1 MKKNI
6 LIIGLTGILGTFVAL
21 SSCGPDYETE
31 FNVLTLTIPSESQAA
46 VVFPLSG
53 GEHEI
58 EVETNVALDNWTVSS
73 NAEWCKLQKQEGKV
87 TVSADQNE
95 GYKQRIAEV
104 TIAYGHQSYSISVKQ
119 FGLEPVIDIPGLTD
133 DGMKAVDAK
142 ATSLSIQVN
151 TNLNL
156 DVITVPDT
164 CNWVR
169 FNEPKELKAKKGQ
182 KAVKAEDIVKKNLV
196 FSLDQ
201 NTDTIVRYCTIT
213 LQSSQNYNCVGT
225 FIIKQQPR
233 GYIVDIDDAH
243 KVFEV
248 KAMGETITI
257 PFKVN
262 GPAGAEYEYVID
274 ENAQTWIKPATAP
287 LTRGAL
293 RDASESFIIEP
304 NTAEQPREG
313 TITFTSKDPVDPN
326 SFTVTVKQAGF
337 VPVPPVNVVNAT
349 ATPGAGHITLQWEAP
364 EDVEPWYR
372 NVPRRFGTH
381 SLERLFPFY
390 NRNFKG
396 EVVGGEQ
403 VSVRPYECY
412 LVDEIEIDGFKTTSA
427 IIDDT
432 YQCAGEYSFTFKTYG
447 PTGME
452 TESPV
457 IITGTSGEA
466 SELERVILTVDMLSA
481 NATQD
486 GDGGGLPALI
496 DGKGGTYYHSRWQD
510 PVVSEA
516 HYVQIKLNKPLQ
528 GLRFEY
534 DARQTGINNGGDVT
548 IATIYGST
556 NGEYFESMGTEEFNL
571 PTSNGGHATAKN
583 NVNGKQAYNYIRF
596 TPTGRRNQ
604 ATLDYT
610 NANKAWW
617 NMAEMYLYRVRHDE
631 AWAKEQLGI

>member
-201 NTDTIVRYCTIT
+201 NTDTSVRYCTIT

-304 NTAEQPREG
+304 NTAVVEQPREG

-364 EDVEPWYR
+364 EDVDYSKVKITYYDKVTKE
-372 NVPRRFGTH
+372 N
-381 SLERLFPFY
+381 
-390 NRNFKG
+390 K
-396 EVVGGEQ
+396 
-403 VSVRPYECY
+403 
-412 LVDEIEIDGFKTTSA
+412 EIEIDGFKTTSA

>member
-6 LIIGLTGILGTFVAL
+6 LIIGLTGMLGSFVAL
-21 SSCGPDYETE
+21 SSCGTDYETE
-31 FNVLTLTIPSESQAA
+31 FNVLTLTITSESQAA

-304 NTAEQPREG
+304 NTAVVEQPREG

-364 EDVEPWYR
+364 EDVDYSKVKITYYDKVTKE
-372 NVPRRFGTH
+372 N
-381 SLERLFPFY
+381 
-390 NRNFKG
+390 K
-396 EVVGGEQ
+396 
-403 VSVRPYECY
+403 
-412 LVDEIEIDGFKTTSA
+412 EIEIDGFKTTSA

-466 SELERVILTVDMLSA
+466 FELERVILTVDMLSA

-583 NVNGKQAYNYIRF
+583 NVNGKQAYNYIRY
-596 TPTGRRNQ
+596 TPTGLRNQ

>member
-6 LIIGLTGILGTFVAL
+6 LIIGLAGVLGTFIAL

-31 FNVLTLTIPSESQAA
+31 FSVLSLTIPSESQAA

-304 NTAEQPREG
+304 NTAVVEQPREG

-364 EDVEPWYR
+364 EDVDYSKVKITYYDKVTKE
-372 NVPRRFGTH
+372 N
-381 SLERLFPFY
+381 
-390 NRNFKG
+390 K
-396 EVVGGEQ
+396 
-403 VSVRPYECY
+403 
-412 LVDEIEIDGFKTTSA
+412 EIEIDGFKTTSA

>member
-304 NTAEQPREG
+304 NTAVVEQPREG

-364 EDVEPWYR
+364 EDVDYSK
-372 NVPRRFGTH
+372 VKIT
-381 SLERLFPFY
+381 
-390 NRNFKG
+390 
-396 EVVGGEQ
+396 
-403 VSVRPYECY
+403 CY
-412 LVDEIEIDGFKTTSA
+412 DKVTKENKEIEIDGFKTTSA

>member
-304 NTAEQPREG
+304 NTAVVEQPREG

-364 EDVEPWYR
+364 EDVDYSKVKITYYDKVTKE
-372 NVPRRFGTH
+372 N
-381 SLERLFPFY
+381 
-390 NRNFKG
+390 K
-396 EVVGGEQ
+396 
-403 VSVRPYECY
+403 
-412 LVDEIEIDGFKTTSA
+412 EIEIDGFKTTSA

-604 ATLDYT
+604 ATSDYT

>member
-304 NTAEQPREG
+304 NTAVVEQPREG

-364 EDVEPWYR
+364 EDVDYSKVKITYYDKVTKE
-372 NVPRRFGTH
+372 N
-381 SLERLFPFY
+381 
-390 NRNFKG
+390 K
-396 EVVGGEQ
+396 
-403 VSVRPYECY
+403 
-412 LVDEIEIDGFKTTSA
+412 EIEIDGFKTTSA

-496 DGKGGTYYHSRWQD
+496 YGKGGTYYHSRWQD

-604 ATLDYT
+604 ATFDYT

-617 NMAEMYLYRVRHDE
+617 NMAEMYIYRVRHDE

>member
-164 CNWVR
+164 CNWLR

-304 NTAEQPREG
+304 NTAVVEQPREG

-364 EDVEPWYR
+364 EDVDYSKVKITYYDKVTKE
-372 NVPRRFGTH
+372 N
-381 SLERLFPFY
+381 
-390 NRNFKG
+390 K
-396 EVVGGEQ
+396 
-403 VSVRPYECY
+403 
-412 LVDEIEIDGFKTTSA
+412 EIEIDGFKTTSA

-466 SELERVILTVDMLSA
+466 FELERVILTVDMLSA

>member
-304 NTAEQPREG
+304 NTAVVQQPREG

-364 EDVEPWYR
+364 EDVDYSKVKITYYDKVTKE
-372 NVPRRFGTH
+372 N
-381 SLERLFPFY
+381 
-390 NRNFKG
+390 K
-396 EVVGGEQ
+396 
-403 VSVRPYECY
+403 
-412 LVDEIEIDGFKTTSA
+412 EIEIDGFKTTSA

>member
-304 NTAEQPREG
+304 NTAVVEQPREG

-364 EDVEPWYR
+364 EDVDYSKVKITYYDKVTKE
-372 NVPRRFGTH
+372 N
-381 SLERLFPFY
+381 
-390 NRNFKG
+390 K
-396 EVVGGEQ
+396 
-403 VSVRPYECY
+403 
-412 LVDEIEIDGFKTTSA
+412 EIEIDGFKTTSA

-583 NVNGKQAYNYIRF
+583 NVNGRQAYNYIRF

>member
-304 NTAEQPREG
+304 NTAVVEQPREG

-364 EDVEPWYR
+364 EDVDYSKVKITYYDKVTKE
-372 NVPRRFGTH
+372 N
-381 SLERLFPFY
+381 
-390 NRNFKG
+390 K
-396 EVVGGEQ
+396 
-403 VSVRPYECY
+403 
-412 LVDEIEIDGFKTTSA
+412 EIEIDGFKTTSA

-466 SELERVILTVDMLSA
+466 SELECVILTVDMLSA

>member
-304 NTAEQPREG
+304 NTAVVEQPREG

-364 EDVEPWYR
+364 EDVDYSKVKITYYDKVTKE
-372 NVPRRFGTH
+372 N
-381 SLERLFPFY
+381 
-390 NRNFKG
+390 K
-396 EVVGGEQ
+396 
-403 VSVRPYECY
+403 
-412 LVDEIEIDGFKTTSA
+412 EIEIDGFKTTSA

-466 SELERVILTVDMLSA
+466 SELERVILAVDMLSA

>member
-304 NTAEQPREG
+304 NTAVVEQPREG

-364 EDVEPWYR
+364 EDVDYSKVKITYYDKVTKE
-372 NVPRRFGTH
+372 N
-381 SLERLFPFY
+381 
-390 NRNFKG
+390 K
-396 EVVGGEQ
+396 
-403 VSVRPYECY
+403 
-412 LVDEIEIDGFKTTSA
+412 EIEIDGVKPTSA

>member
-233 GYIVDIDDAH
+233 GYIVDIDGAH

-304 NTAEQPREG
+304 NTAVVEQPREG

-364 EDVEPWYR
+364 EDVDYSKVKITYYDKVTKE
-372 NVPRRFGTH
+372 N
-381 SLERLFPFY
+381 
-390 NRNFKG
+390 K
-396 EVVGGEQ
+396 
-403 VSVRPYECY
+403 
-412 LVDEIEIDGFKTTSA
+412 EIEIDGFKTTSA

>member
-133 DGMKAVDAK
+133 DGMKAGDAK

-304 NTAEQPREG
+304 NTAVVEQPREG

-364 EDVEPWYR
+364 EDVDYSKVKITYYDKVTKE
-372 NVPRRFGTH
+372 N
-381 SLERLFPFY
+381 
-390 NRNFKG
+390 K
-396 EVVGGEQ
+396 
-403 VSVRPYECY
+403 
-412 LVDEIEIDGFKTTSA
+412 EIEIDGFKTTSA

>member
-304 NTAEQPREG
+304 NTAVVEQPREG

-364 EDVEPWYR
+364 EDVDYSKVKITYYDKVTKE
-372 NVPRRFGTH
+372 N
-381 SLERLFPFY
+381 
-390 NRNFKG
+390 K
-396 EVVGGEQ
+396 
-403 VSVRPYECY
+403 
-412 LVDEIEIDGFKTTSA
+412 EIEIDGFRTTSA

>member
-304 NTAEQPREG
+304 NTAVVEQPREG

-364 EDVEPWYR
+364 EDVDYSKVKITYYDKVTKE
-372 NVPRRFGTH
+372 N
-381 SLERLFPFY
+381 
-390 NRNFKG
+390 K
-396 EVVGGEQ
+396 
-403 VSVRPYECY
+403 
-412 LVDEIEIDGFKTTSA
+412 EIEIDGFKTTSA

-457 IITGTSGEA
+457 IMTGTSGEA

>member
-304 NTAEQPREG
+304 NTAVVEQPREG
-313 TITFTSKDPVDPN
+313 TITFTSKDPGDPN
-326 SFTVTVKQAGF
+326 RFTVTVKQAGF

-364 EDVEPWYR
+364 EDVDYSKVKITYYDKVTKE
-372 NVPRRFGTH
+372 N
-381 SLERLFPFY
+381 
-390 NRNFKG
+390 K
-396 EVVGGEQ
+396 
-403 VSVRPYECY
+403 
-412 LVDEIEIDGFKTTSA
+412 EIEIDGFKTTSA

-496 DGKGGTYYHSRWQD
+496 DGKGETYYHSRWQD

>member
-119 FGLEPVIDIPGLTD
+119 FGLEPVIDIPGLTY

-304 NTAEQPREG
+304 NTAVVEQPREG

-364 EDVEPWYR
+364 EDVDYSKVKITYYDKVTKE
-372 NVPRRFGTH
+372 N
-381 SLERLFPFY
+381 
-390 NRNFKG
+390 K
-396 EVVGGEQ
+396 
-403 VSVRPYECY
+403 
-412 LVDEIEIDGFKTTSA
+412 EIEIDGFKTTSA

>member
-151 TNLNL
+151 TNLYL

-304 NTAEQPREG
+304 NTAVVEQPREG

-364 EDVEPWYR
+364 EDVDYSKVKITYYDKVTKE
-372 NVPRRFGTH
+372 N
-381 SLERLFPFY
+381 
-390 NRNFKG
+390 K
-396 EVVGGEQ
+396 
-403 VSVRPYECY
+403 
-412 LVDEIEIDGFKTTSA
+412 EIEIDGFKTTSA

>member
-182 KAVKAEDIVKKNLV
+182 KAVKAEDIIKKNLV

-304 NTAEQPREG
+304 NTAVVEQPREG

-364 EDVEPWYR
+364 EDVDYSKVKITYYDKVTKE
-372 NVPRRFGTH
+372 N
-381 SLERLFPFY
+381 
-390 NRNFKG
+390 K
-396 EVVGGEQ
+396 
-403 VSVRPYECY
+403 
-412 LVDEIEIDGFKTTSA
+412 EIEIDGFKTTSA

>member
-304 NTAEQPREG
+304 NTAVVEQPREG

-364 EDVEPWYR
+364 EDVDYSKVKITYYDKVTKE
-372 NVPRRFGTH
+372 N
-381 SLERLFPFY
+381 
-390 NRNFKG
+390 K
-396 EVVGGEQ
+396 
-403 VSVRPYECY
+403 
-412 LVDEIEIDGFKTTSA
+412 EIEIDGFKTTSA

-466 SELERVILTVDMLSA
+466 FELERVILTVDMLSA

-556 NGEYFESMGTEEFNL
+556 NGEYFERMGTEEFNL

>member
-304 NTAEQPREG
+304 NTAVVEQPREG

-364 EDVEPWYR
+364 EDVDYSKVKITYYDKVTKE
-372 NVPRRFGTH
+372 N
-381 SLERLFPFY
+381 
-390 NRNFKG
+390 K
-396 EVVGGEQ
+396 
-403 VSVRPYECY
+403 
-412 LVDEIEIDGFKTTSA
+412 EIEIDGFKTTSA

-457 IITGTSGEA
+457 IITGTAGEA

>member
-287 LTRGAL
+287 LTSGAL

-304 NTAEQPREG
+304 NTAVVEQPREG

-364 EDVEPWYR
+364 EDVDYSKVKITYYDKVTKE
-372 NVPRRFGTH
+372 N
-381 SLERLFPFY
+381 
-390 NRNFKG
+390 K
-396 EVVGGEQ
+396 
-403 VSVRPYECY
+403 
-412 LVDEIEIDGFKTTSA
+412 EIEIDGFKTTSA

-466 SELERVILTVDMLSA
+466 FELERVILTVDMLSA

>member
-87 TVSADQNE
+87 TVSADQND

-304 NTAEQPREG
+304 NTAVVEQPREG

-364 EDVEPWYR
+364 EDVDYSKVKITYYDKVTKE
-372 NVPRRFGTH
+372 N
-381 SLERLFPFY
+381 
-390 NRNFKG
+390 K
-396 EVVGGEQ
+396 
-403 VSVRPYECY
+403 
-412 LVDEIEIDGFKTTSA
+412 EIEIDGFKTTSA

>member
-6 LIIGLTGILGTFVAL
+6 LIIGLTGILGTFVAP

-304 NTAEQPREG
+304 NTAVVEQPREG

-364 EDVEPWYR
+364 EDVDYSKVKITYYDKVTKE
-372 NVPRRFGTH
+372 N
-381 SLERLFPFY
+381 
-390 NRNFKG
+390 K
-396 EVVGGEQ
+396 
-403 VSVRPYECY
+403 
-412 LVDEIEIDGFKTTSA
+412 EIEIDGFKTTSA

-596 TPTGRRNQ
+596 TPTARRDKDP
-604 ATLDYT
+604 LDYT
-610 NANKAWW
+610 VAGSAWW
-617 NMAEMYLYRVRHDE
+617 NMSEIYLYRIRHDE
-631 AWAKEQLGI
+631 AWAREQLGI

>member
-21 SSCGPDYETE
+21 SSWGPDYETE

-304 NTAEQPREG
+304 NTAVVEQPREG

-364 EDVEPWYR
+364 EDVDYSKVKITYYDKVTKE
-372 NVPRRFGTH
+372 N
-381 SLERLFPFY
+381 
-390 NRNFKG
+390 K
-396 EVVGGEQ
+396 
-403 VSVRPYECY
+403 
-412 LVDEIEIDGFKTTSA
+412 EIEIDGFKTTSA

>member
-6 LIIGLTGILGTFVAL
+6 LIIGLTGILGNFVAL

-304 NTAEQPREG
+304 NTAVVEQPREG

-364 EDVEPWYR
+364 EDVDYSKVKITYYDKVTKE
-372 NVPRRFGTH
+372 N
-381 SLERLFPFY
+381 
-390 NRNFKG
+390 K
-396 EVVGGEQ
+396 
-403 VSVRPYECY
+403 
-412 LVDEIEIDGFKTTSA
+412 EIEIDGFKTTSA

>member
-182 KAVKAEDIVKKNLV
+182 KVVKAEDIVKKNLV

-304 NTAEQPREG
+304 NTAVVEQPREG

-364 EDVEPWYR
+364 EDVDYSKVKITYYDKVTKE
-372 NVPRRFGTH
+372 N
-381 SLERLFPFY
+381 
-390 NRNFKG
+390 K
-396 EVVGGEQ
+396 
-403 VSVRPYECY
+403 
-412 LVDEIEIDGFKTTSA
+412 EIEIDGFKTTSA

>member
-262 GPAGAEYEYVID
+262 CPAGAEYEYVID

-304 NTAEQPREG
+304 NTAVVEQPREG

-364 EDVEPWYR
+364 EDVDYSKVKITYYDKVTKE
-372 NVPRRFGTH
+372 N
-381 SLERLFPFY
+381 
-390 NRNFKG
+390 K
-396 EVVGGEQ
+396 
-403 VSVRPYECY
+403 
-412 LVDEIEIDGFKTTSA
+412 EIEIDGFKTTSA

>member
-104 TIAYGHQSYSISVKQ
+104 TIAYGNQSYSISVKQ

-304 NTAEQPREG
+304 NTAVVEQPREG

-364 EDVEPWYR
+364 EDVDYSKVKITYYDKVTKE
-372 NVPRRFGTH
+372 N
-381 SLERLFPFY
+381 
-390 NRNFKG
+390 K
-396 EVVGGEQ
+396 
-403 VSVRPYECY
+403 
-412 LVDEIEIDGFKTTSA
+412 EIEIDGFKTTSA

>member
-304 NTAEQPREG
+304 NTAVVEQPREG

-364 EDVEPWYR
+364 EDVDYSKVKITYYDKVTRE
-372 NVPRRFGTH
+372 N
-381 SLERLFPFY
+381 
-390 NRNFKG
+390 K
-396 EVVGGEQ
+396 
-403 VSVRPYECY
+403 
-412 LVDEIEIDGFKTTSA
+412 EIEIDGFKTTSA

>member
-73 NAEWCKLQKQEGKV
+73 NAEWCKLQKQEGKI

-304 NTAEQPREG
+304 NTAVVEQPREG

-364 EDVEPWYR
+364 EDVDYSKVKITYYDKVTKE
-372 NVPRRFGTH
+372 N
-381 SLERLFPFY
+381 
-390 NRNFKG
+390 K
-396 EVVGGEQ
+396 
-403 VSVRPYECY
+403 
-412 LVDEIEIDGFKTTSA
+412 EIEIDGFKTTSA